1 MQLRTGE
8 QDLAVSLCTC
18 MRSALATVKSVA
30 AHVNREG
37 SQESSYIEDTTNET
51 NDVKMTLFKNEFRE
65 NTECF
70 EKAITKTSQN
80 NHPKNRH
87 PYFDMFV
94 NIFILIKFSS
104 YYINNV
110 S

>member
-1 MQLRTGE
+1 M
-8 QDLAVSLCTC
+8 LA
-18 MRSALATVKSVA
+18 MVA
-30 AHVNREG
+30 AG
-37 SQESSYIEDTTNET
+37 SASRVAERGPGPQRPGMVPSSKDFEA

-94 NIFILIKFSS
+94 NADLMGSPEVRRHALRGKPAATRGARRSKR
-104 YYINNV
+104 
-110 S
+110 